1 MKHNYHFSINILAVL
16 TLLFLSSQPLLAH
29 FGSRGPFGGSVSV
42 AISND
47 STVYIGTFN
56 GGVYESTNSR
66 LTAWRA
72 LPVGLRSG
80 KITALTHSGTNL
92 FAGTLDDGV
101 YIYSGVVGTDKH
113 WVRISNGLTNLKVT
127 SLVALDANTL
137 IAGTESGG
145 VYKTTDKGANWKF
158 LNSAWLNGTTVTG
171 LLKLGNRIIASSR
184 EGGVFVTKDGN
195 GWDSFSDGKTL
206 DVDGTNSISYNAK
219 TNELAVINKDGLFI
233 LSNASAVTG
242 NINYRTI
249 QTGLPAGTNMRAIG
263 NNGDN
268 WFLTTNK
275 GVYTSTTG
283 ATWAPANSGLTT
295 VDVTVVLGFR
305 TTVVLGTRK
314 EGIYT
319 TPASALNWVSRNTN
333 FNNLETYALES
344 SGERIVVAATEKGVF
359 VSRDLAS
366 TYVRA
371 NKGLSDSLN
380 VTYLKFYG
388 SSLYASTQNGGVFV
402 SADTGKIWTAL
413 NAGLLNL
420 NIKKIYASSSNVYIL
435 DDSYGVFQLNGSSWS
450 SISAGLPANT
460 LLTSM
465 AFYGGKILLGTLGK
479 GVFIREAASGTWSAA
494 NNGLGN
500 LRVTSVATNGSKLF
514 VGTDGAGVFVANLD
528 AANWAPTAATSISHT
543 TLMGL
548 DGSKIQDMAYY
559 AGYIFASYKGGLL
572 ATSDNGQTWIAGG
585 NQFNL
590 PSYSSVHRISFVT
603 TRVFVSTE
611 FNSVYSNAL
620 SELPALVTGVNDL
633 NSALSASIRI
643 VPNPN
648 DGRFAIQLEDVDIKV
663 ERITM
668 FDNMGRSV
676 QDFGNPNDL
685 QNIQTSVQLPVGIYF
700 VQIRTKQGLAVKRI
714 VIR

>member
-1 MKHNYHFSINILAVL
+1 MKHNYHFSINILVVL
-16 TLLFLSSQPLLAH
+16 TLLFFFSQPLLAH

-47 STVYIGTFN
+47 STVYVGTFN

-80 KITALTHSGTNL
+80 RITALTHSGTNL

-113 WVRISNGLTNLKVT
+113 WVRISNGLTNLRVT
-127 SLVALDANTL
+127 ALVALDANTL

-158 LNSAWLNGTTVTG
+158 LNSAWLNGTTITG

-206 DVDGTNSISYNAK
+206 DVGGTNSISYNAK
-219 TNELAVINKDGLFI
+219 TNELAVINMDGLFI
-233 LSNASAVTG
+233 LSNASTVTG

-249 QTGLPAGTNMRAIG
+249 QTGLPSGTTMRSIA

-275 GVYTSTTG
+275 GVFTSTTG
-283 ATWAPANSGLTT
+283 VTWTAANDGLATS
-295 VDVTVVLGFR
+295 DVTVALGFR
-305 TTVVLGTRK
+305 TTVLLGTRK

-359 VSRDLAS
+359 VSRDLAAS
-366 TYVRA
+366 YVRA

-388 SSLYASTQNGGVFV
+388 SSLYASTQNAGVFV
-402 SADTGKIWTAL
+402 SADTGKTWTAQ
-413 NAGLLNL
+413 NAGLTNL
-420 NIKKIYASSSNVYIL
+420 NVKKIYASSSNVYIL
-435 DDSYGVFQLNGSSWS
+435 DDSYGVFQLNGSRWN
-450 SISAGLPANT
+450 SIQAGLPANT

-465 AFYGGKILLGTLGK
+465 AF
-479 GVFIREAASGTWSAA
+479 
-494 NNGLGN
+494 
-500 LRVTSVATNGSKLF
+500 
-514 VGTDGAGVFVANLD
+514 
-528 AANWAPTAATSISHT
+528 
-543 TLMGL
+543 
-548 DGSKIQDMAYY
+548 
-559 AGYIFASYKGGLL
+559 
-572 ATSDNGQTWIAGG
+572 
-585 NQFNL
+585 
-590 PSYSSVHRISFVT
+590 
-603 TRVFVSTE
+603 
-611 FNSVYSNAL
+611 
-620 SELPALVTGVNDL
+620 
-633 NSALSASIRI
+633 
-643 VPNPN
+643 
-648 DGRFAIQLEDVDIKV
+648 
-663 ERITM
+663 
-668 FDNMGRSV
+668 
-676 QDFGNPNDL
+676 FG
-685 QNIQTSVQLPVGIYF
+685 
-700 VQIRTKQGLAVKRI
+700 
-714 VIR
+714 

>member
-1 MKHNYHFSINILAVL
+1 MKHLYHFSVNILAL
-16 TLLFLSSQPLLAH
+16 LALLLFSSQKLSAH

-80 KITALTHSGTNL
+80 KITALAHSGTNL

-145 VYKTTDKGANWKF
+145 VYKTTDKGATWKF
-158 LNSAWLNGTTVTG
+158 LNSAWLNGTTITG

-206 DVDGTNSISYNAK
+206 DVGGTNSISYNAK
-219 TNELAVINKDGLFI
+219 TNELAVINMDGLFI

-249 QTGLPAGTNMRAIG
+249 QPGLPAGTTMRSIA

-275 GVYTSTTG
+275 GVYTSSTG
-283 ATWAPANSGLTT
+283 ATWAPSNSGLAT

-305 TTVVLGTRK
+305 TTVVLGTRI

-388 SSLYASTQNGGVFV
+388 SSLYASTQNGGVFI
-402 SADTGKIWTAL
+402 SADTGKTWTAL

-435 DDSYGVFQLNGSSWS
+435 DDNYGVFQLNGSTWS
-450 SISAGLPANT
+450 SIQAGLPANT

-465 AFYGGKILLGTLGK
+465 AFYGSKILLGTLGQ
-479 GVFIREAASGTWSAA
+479 GVFTREAASGTWTAI
-494 NNGLGN
+494 NTGLGN
-500 LRVTSVATNGSKLF
+500 LRVTSVATNGNKLF
-514 VGTDGAGVFVANLD
+514 AGTDGAGVFVANLD
-528 AANWAPTAATSISHT
+528 AASWTPTAATSISHT

-559 AGYIFASYKGGLL
+559 NGYIFASYKGGLL
-572 ATSDNGQTWIAGG
+572 ASSDNGQTWIAGG

-590 PSYSSVHRISFVT
+590 PSYTGVHRISFVT

-620 SELPALVTGVNDL
+620 SELPTVVTGTKDFNPAL
-633 NSALSASIRI
+633 NASIRI

-648 DGRFAIQLEDVDIKV
+648 DGHFAIQLENANTKV
-663 ERITM
+663 EGIIL
-668 FDNMGRSV
+668 FDNMGRRI
-676 QDFGNPNDL
+676 QDLGKSSDL
-685 QNIQTSVQLPVGIYF
+685 QNLRTSVNLPSGVYF
-700 VQIRTKQGLAVKRI
+700 VHIRTKEGNAVKRI

>member
-1 MKHNYHFSINILAVL
+1 MKHNYHFSINILVVL
-16 TLLFLSSQPLLAH
+16 TLLFFFSQPLLAH

-47 STVYIGTFN
+47 STVYVGTFN

-80 KITALTHSGTNL
+80 RITALTHSGTNL

-113 WVRISNGLTNLKVT
+113 WVRISNGLTNLRVT
-127 SLVALDANTL
+127 ALVALDANTL

-158 LNSAWLNGTTVTG
+158 LNSAWLNGTTITG

-206 DVDGTNSISYNAK
+206 DVGGTNSISYNAK
-219 TNELAVINKDGLFI
+219 TNELAVINMDGLFM
-233 LSNASAVTG
+233 LSNASAVT
-242 NINYRTI
+242 NTINYRTI
-249 QTGLPAGTNMRAIG
+249 QPGLPSGTVMRSIA

-275 GVYTSTTG
+275 GVFTSTTG
-283 ATWAPANSGLTT
+283 VTWTAANDGLATS
-295 VDVTVVLGFR
+295 DVTVALGFR
-305 TTVVLGTRK
+305 TTVLLGTRK

-359 VSRDLAS
+359 VSRDLAAS
-366 TYVRA
+366 YVRA

-388 SSLYASTQNGGVFV
+388 SSLYASTQNAGVFV
-402 SADTGKIWTAL
+402 SADTGKTWTAQ
-413 NAGLLNL
+413 NAGLTNL
-420 NIKKIYASSSNVYIL
+420 NVKKIYASSSNVYIL
-435 DDSYGVFQLNGSSWS
+435 DDSYGVFQLNGSRWN
-450 SISAGLPANT
+450 SIQAGLPVNT
-460 LLTSM
+460 VLTSM
-465 AFYGGKILLGTLGK
+465 AFYGSKILLGTLGQ
-479 GVFIREAASGTWSAA
+479 GVFTREVASGTWTAV
-494 NNGLGN
+494 NTGLYT
-500 LRVTSVATNGSKLF
+500 LKVTSVATNGSKLF
-514 VGTDGAGVFVANLD
+514 AGTDGAGIFVANLD
-528 AANWAPTAATSISHT
+528 AASWAPAAVTSIAHT

-548 DGSKIQDMAYY
+548 DGNKIQDMAYY
-559 AGYIFASYKGGLL
+559 AGYVFASYRGGLL
-572 ATSDNGQTWIAGG
+572 ASSDNGQTWIAGG

-590 PSYSSVHRISFVT
+590 PSYTNVHKISFVT

-611 FNSVYSNAL
+611 FNSLYSNAL
-620 SELPALVTGVNDL
+620 SELPAVVTGVNDL
-633 NSALSASIRI
+633 NLALNAAIRI

-648 DGRFAIQLEDVDIKV
+648 DGRFAIKLEDASTKV
-663 ERITM
+663 ERITL
-668 FDNMGRSV
+668 FDNMGRRV

-685 QNIQTSVQLPVGIYF
+685 QNMQTSVQLPVGIYF
-700 VQIRTKQGLAVKRI
+700 VQIRTKQGLAVKRV

>member
-1 MKHNYHFSINILAVL
+1 MKHKCLFPINILALLALFMLPSRVL
-16 TLLFLSSQPLLAH
+16 WAH
-29 FGSRGPFGGSVSV
+29 FGSKGPFGGSVSV
-42 AISND
+42 AIAND
-47 STVYIGTFN
+47 TTVYIGTFN
-56 GGVYESTNSR
+56 GGVYESTNST
-66 LTAWRA
+66 LSNWRP

-101 YIYSGVVGTDKH
+101 YVYSGVVGTDKH
-113 WVRISNGLTNLKVT
+113 WVRISNGLTNLRIT

-145 VYKTTDKGANWKF
+145 VYKTTDKGANWKA

-184 EGGVFVTKDGN
+184 EGGVYVTKDGSA
-195 GWDSFSDGKTL
+195 WDSFSDGKTL

-233 LSNASAVTG
+233 LSNASNVTG
-242 NINYRTI
+242 NINYRSI
-249 QTGLPAGTNMRAIG
+249 QTGLPSGTNMRAIG

-283 ATWAPANSGLTT
+283 ATWTPANTGLATS
-295 VDVTVVLGFR
+295 DVTVVLGFR
-305 TTVVLGTRK
+305 TTVLLGTRV

-319 TPASALNWVSRNTN
+319 APASTLNWVSRNTN
-333 FNNLETYALES
+333 FNNLQTYALEA

-366 TYVRA
+366 SYVRA
-371 NKGLSDSLN
+371 NKGLKDSLN
-380 VTYLKFYG
+380 VTYLKFFG
-388 SSLYASTQNGGVFV
+388 RNLYAATQNAGVFV
-402 SADTGKIWTAL
+402 SADTGKTWTAL
-413 NAGLLNL
+413 NGGLLDL
-420 NIKKIYASSSNVYIL
+420 NIKKIYTSSSNIYIL
-435 DDSYGVFQLNGSSWS
+435 DDSYGVFQLNGSTWN
-450 SISAGLPANT
+450 SIQAGLPSNT
-460 LLTSM
+460 LLSSM
-465 AFYGGKILLGTLGK
+465 AFFGNKILLGTLGQ
-479 GVFIREAASGTWSAA
+479 GVFIREAAGGVWTAA
-494 NNGLGN
+494 NSGLGN
-500 LRVTSVATNGSKLF
+500 LRVTSVATNGNKLF

-528 AANWAPTAATSISHT
+528 AASWATTAATSISHT

-559 AGYIFASYKGGLL
+559 NGYIFASYKGGLL

-590 PSYSSVHRISFVT
+590 PSYTSVHRISFVT

-611 FNSVYSNAL
+611 FNSLYSNSL
-620 SELPALVTGVNDL
+620 SELPAIVTGVKDINNAL
-633 NSALSASIRI
+633 NASIHI
-643 VPNPN
+643 FPNPSN
-648 DGRFAIQLEDVDIKV
+648 GNFSIQVKDIKTTV
-663 ERITM
+663 ESISV
-668 FDNMGRSV
+668 FDNLGKLI
-676 QDFGNPNDL
+676 QNITNTADL
-685 QNIQTSVQLPVGIYF
+685 QNIPTNSNLPSGVYF
-700 VQIRTKQGLAVKRI
+700 VQIRTNEGFAVKKVLI
-714 VIR
+714 Q

>member
-1 MKHNYHFSINILAVL
+1 MKHNYLFFTNLLTTLAFIL
-16 TLLFLSSQPLLAH
+16 LSSQLLWAH
-29 FGSRGPFGGSVSV
+29 FGSKGPFGGSVSV

-47 STVYIGTFN
+47 STLYIGTFN
-56 GGVYESTNSR
+56 GGVYESTNATLSN
-66 LTAWRA
+66 WRP

-80 KITALTHSGTNL
+80 KITALAHSGTNL

-113 WVRISNGLTNLKVT
+113 WVRISNGLTNLRVT

-145 VYKTTDKGANWKF
+145 VYKTTDKGANWKA

-233 LSNASAVTG
+233 LSNASNVAG
-242 NINYRTI
+242 NINYRSI
-249 QTGLPAGTNMRAIG
+249 QVGLPSGTNMRAIG

-283 ATWAPANSGLTT
+283 ATWAPANNGLPTS
-295 VDVTVVLGFR
+295 DVTVVLGFR
-305 TTVVLGTRK
+305 TTVLLGTRV

-319 TPASALNWVSRNTN
+319 APGSTLSWVSRNNN
-333 FNNLETYALES
+333 FNNLQTYAMEA
-344 SGERIVVAATEKGVF
+344 SGERIVVAATEKGVY

-371 NKGLSDSLN
+371 NKGLKDSLN
-380 VTYLKFYG
+380 VTYLKFFG
-388 SSLYASTQNGGVFV
+388 SNLYASTQNVGVFV
-402 SADTGKIWTAL
+402 SADTGKTWTAL
-413 NAGLLNL
+413 NGGLLDL
-420 NIKKIYASSSNVYIL
+420 NIKKIYTSSSNIYIL
-435 DDSYGVFQLNGSSWS
+435 DDSYGVFQLNGSTWS
-450 SISAGLPANT
+450 SIQAGLPANT
-460 LLTSM
+460 LLSSM
-465 AFYGGKILLGTLGK
+465 AFFGNKILLGTLGQ
-479 GVFIREAASGTWSAA
+479 GVFIREAAGGTWAAA
-494 NNGLGN
+494 NAGLGN
-500 LRVTSVATNGSKLF
+500 LRVTSVATNGNKLF
-514 VGTDGAGVFVANLD
+514 AGTDGAGVFVANLD
-528 AANWAPTAATSISHT
+528 AASWSPTAATSISHT

-548 DGSKIQDMAYY
+548 DGSKIQDMAYNN
-559 AGYIFASYKGGLL
+559 GYIFASYKGGLL

-590 PSYSSVHRISFVT
+590 PSYTSVQRISFVT

-611 FNSVYSNAL
+611 FNSLYSNAL
-620 SELPALVTGVNDL
+620 SELPAVVSGVNDL
-633 NSALSASIRI
+633 NPALNATIRI

-648 DGRFAIQLEDVDIKV
+648 DGRFAIQVDDASTKV
-663 ERITM
+663 EGITL
-668 FDNMGRSV
+668 FDQMGRRV
-676 QDFGNPNDL
+676 QDFGKSNDL
-685 QNIQTSVQLPVGIYF
+685 NNIQTSVQLPAGIYF
-700 VQIRTKQGLAVKRI
+700 VQIRTTEGLAVKR
-714 VIR
+714 VVVR

>member
-1 MKHNYHFSINILAVL
+1 MKHNYHFSINILVVL
-16 TLLFLSSQPLLAH
+16 TLLFFSSQPLLAH

-47 STVYIGTFN
+47 STVYVGTFN

-80 KITALTHSGTNL
+80 RITALIHSGTNL
-92 FAGTLDDGV
+92 FAGTQDDGV

-113 WVRISNGLTNLKVT
+113 WVRISNGLTNLRVT
-127 SLVALDANTL
+127 ALVALDANTL

-158 LNSAWLNGTTVTG
+158 LNSAWLNGTTITG

-206 DVDGTNSISYNAK
+206 DVGGTNSISYNAK
-219 TNELAVINKDGLFI
+219 TNELAVINMDGLFI

-249 QTGLPAGTNMRAIG
+249 QPGLPSGTVMRSIS

-283 ATWAPANSGLTT
+283 ATWTAANDGLATS
-295 VDVTVVLGFR
+295 DVTVALGFR
-305 TTVVLGTRK
+305 TTVLLGTRK

-333 FNNLETYALES
+333 FNNLETYAMES
-344 SGERIVVAATEKGVF
+344 SGERIVVAATEKGIF
-359 VSRDLAS
+359 VSRDLAAS
-366 TYVRA
+366 YVRA

-402 SADTGKIWTAL
+402 SADTGKTWTAL
-413 NAGLLNL
+413 NAGLTNL
-420 NIKKIYASSSNVYIL
+420 HVKKIYASSNHVYIL
-435 DDSYGVFQLNGSSWS
+435 DDSYGVFQLNGSTWN
-450 SISAGLPANT
+450 SIQAGLPANT
-460 LLTSM
+460 LLSSM
-465 AFYGGKILLGTLGK
+465 AFYGSKILMGTLGQ
-479 GVFIREAASGTWSAA
+479 GVFTREVASGSWTAV
-494 NNGLGN
+494 NTGLGN

-514 VGTDGAGVFVANLD
+514 AGTDGAGVFVANLD
-528 AANWAPTAATSISHT
+528 AANWTPTAATSISHT

-559 AGYIFASYKGGLL
+559 AGYIFASYRGGLV
-572 ATSDNGQTWIAGG
+572 ASSDNGQTWIAGG

-590 PSYSSVHRISFVT
+590 PSYTSVHKISFVT

-620 SELPALVTGVNDL
+620 SELPAVVTSTKDFNPAL
-633 NSALSASIRI
+633 NAAIRI

-648 DGRFAIQLEDVDIKV
+648 DGRFAIQLENGNTKV
-663 ERITM
+663 EGVTL
-668 FDNMGRSV
+668 FDNMGRRI
-676 QDFGNPNDL
+676 QDFHNPNDL
-685 QNIQTSVQLPVGIYF
+685 QNVQTSVQLPVGIYF
-700 VQIRTKQGLAVKRI
+700 VQIRTTGGLAVKRV

>member
-1 MKHNYHFSINILAVL
+1 MKHNYHFSINILVVL
-16 TLLFLSSQPLLAH
+16 TLLFFFSQPLLAH

-47 STVYIGTFN
+47 STVYVGTFN

-80 KITALTHSGTNL
+80 RITALTHSGTNL
-92 FAGTLDDGV
+92 FVGTLDDGV

-113 WVRISNGLTNLKVT
+113 WVRISNGLTNLRVT
-127 SLVALDANTL
+127 ALVALDANTL

-158 LNSAWLNGTTVTG
+158 LNSAWLNGTTITG

-206 DVDGTNSISYNAK
+206 DVGGTNSISYNTK
-219 TNELAVINKDGLFI
+219 TNELAVINMDGLFI

-249 QTGLPAGTNMRAIG
+249 QTGLPSGTTMRSIA

-283 ATWAPANSGLTT
+283 ATWTPANDGLATS
-295 VDVTVVLGFR
+295 DVTVALGFR
-305 TTVVLGTRK
+305 TTVLLGTRK

-333 FNNLETYALES
+333 FNNLETYAMES

-359 VSRDLAS
+359 VSRDLAAS
-366 TYVRA
+366 YVRA

-388 SSLYASTQNGGVFV
+388 SSLYASTQNAGVFV
-402 SADTGKIWTAL
+402 SADTGKTWTAQ
-413 NAGLLNL
+413 NAGLTNL
-420 NIKKIYASSSNVYIL
+420 NVKKIYASSSNVYIL
-435 DDSYGVFQLNGSSWS
+435 DDSYGVFQLNGSRWN
-450 SISAGLPANT
+450 SIQAGLPANT

-465 AFYGGKILLGTLGK
+465 AFFGSKILLGTLGQ
-479 GVFIREAASGTWSAA
+479 GVFTREESSGTWTVV
-494 NNGLGN
+494 NTGLGN

-514 VGTDGAGVFVANLD
+514 AGTDGAGVFVANLD
-528 AANWAPTAATSISHT
+528 AASWTQAAATSIAHT
-543 TLMGL
+543 TLMVL

-559 AGYIFASYKGGLL
+559 AGYIFASYRGGLL
-572 ATSDNGQTWIAGG
+572 ASSDNGQTWIAGG

-590 PSYSSVHRISFVT
+590 PSYTSVHRISFVT

-620 SELPALVTGVNDL
+620 SELPTVVTGTKDL
-633 NSALSASIRI
+633 NPALNAAIRI

-648 DGRFAIQLEDVDIKV
+648 DGHFAIQLENAHTKV
-663 ERITM
+663 EGIIL
-668 FDNMGRSV
+668 FDQIGKKI
-676 QDFGNPNDL
+676 QDLDNSNDL
-685 QNIQTSVQLPVGIYF
+685 QNLRAGVNLPSGIYF
-700 VQIRTKQGLAVKRI
+700 LHIRTNEGLAVKK
-714 VIR
+714 VVVQ

>member
-1 MKHNYHFSINILAVL
+1 MKHNYHFSINILALLVL
-16 TLLFLSSQPLLAH
+16 FMLSSQSLWAH
-29 FGSRGPFGGSVSV
+29 FGSKGPFGGSVSV
-42 AISND
+42 AIAND

-56 GGVYESTNSR
+56 GGVYESTNST
-66 LTAWRA
+66 LSNWRP

-80 KITALTHSGTNL
+80 KITALAHSGTNL

-113 WVRISNGLTNLKVT
+113 WVRISNGLTNLRVT

-145 VYKTTDKGANWKF
+145 VYKTTDKGANWKA

-242 NINYRTI
+242 NINYRSI

-283 ATWAPANSGLTT
+283 ATWAPANNGLATS
-295 VDVTVVLGFR
+295 DVTVVLGFR
-305 TTVVLGTRK
+305 TTVLLGTRV

-319 TPASALNWVSRNTN
+319 APASTLNWVSRNNN
-333 FNNLETYALES
+333 FNNLQTYAMEA

-366 TYVRA
+366 SYTRA
-371 NKGLSDSLN
+371 NKGLKDSLN
-380 VTYLKFYG
+380 VTYLKFFG
-388 SSLYASTQNGGVFV
+388 RNLYASTQNAGVFV
-402 SADTGKIWTAL
+402 SADTGKTWTAL
-413 NAGLLNL
+413 NGGLLDL
-420 NIKKIYASSSNVYIL
+420 NIKKIYASSSNIYIL
-435 DDSYGVFQLNGSSWS
+435 DDSYGVFQLNGSTWN
-450 SISAGLPANT
+450 SIQAGLPANT
-460 LLTSM
+460 LLSSM
-465 AFYGGKILLGTLGK
+465 AFYGSKILLGTLGQ
-479 GVFIREAASGTWSAA
+479 GVFIRETAGGAWTAA
-494 NNGLGN
+494 NTGLAN
-500 LRVTSVATNGSKLF
+500 LRVTSVTTNGSRLF
-514 VGTDGAGVFVANLD
+514 AGTDGAGVFVANLD

-548 DGSKIQDMAYY
+548 DGSKIQDMAHYN
-559 AGYIFASYKGGLL
+559 GYIFASYKGGLL

-590 PSYSSVHRISFVT
+590 PSYTSVPRISFVT

-611 FNSVYSNAL
+611 FNSLYSNAL
-620 SELPALVTGVNDL
+620 SELPAVVSGVKDL
-633 NSALSASIRI
+633 NPALNAAIRI

-648 DGRFAIQLEDVDIKV
+648 DGRFAIQLDDARNKV
-663 ERITM
+663 EGITL
-668 FDNMGRSV
+668 FDRMGRRI
-676 QDFGNPNDL
+676 QDFGKPNDL
-685 QNIQTSVQLPVGIYF
+685 QNIQTSVQLPIGIYF
-700 VQIRTKQGLAVKRI
+700 VQIRTTEGLALKRI

>member
-80 KITALTHSGTNL
+80 KITALAHSGTNL
-92 FAGTLDDGV
+92 FAGTQDDGV

-158 LNSAWLNGTTVTG
+158 LNSAWLNGTTITG

-206 DVDGTNSISYNAK
+206 DVGGTNSISYNAK
-219 TNELAVINKDGLFI
+219 TNELAVINMDGLFI

-249 QTGLPAGTNMRAIG
+249 QPGLPSGTTMRSIA

-283 ATWAPANSGLTT
+283 ATWTAANSGLPTS
-295 VDVTVVLGFR
+295 DVTVVLGFR
-305 TTVVLGTRK
+305 TTVLLGTRK

-344 SGERIVVAATEKGVF
+344 SGERIVVAATENGVF
-359 VSRDLAS
+359 VSRDLAAS
-366 TYVRA
+366 YVSA

-388 SSLYASTQNGGVFV
+388 SSLYASTQNSGVFV
-402 SADTGKIWTAL
+402 SADTGKTWTAL
-413 NAGLLNL
+413 NTGLLNL
-420 NIKKIYASSSNVYIL
+420 NVKKIYASNNNVYIL
-435 DDSYGVFQLNGSSWS
+435 DDSYGVFQLDGSTWS
-450 SISAGLPANT
+450 SIQAGLPSNT
-460 LLTSM
+460 LLSSM
-465 AFYGGKILLGTLGK
+465 AFYGTKILLGTLGQ
-479 GVFIREAASGTWSAA
+479 GVFIREAASGTWTAA
-494 NNGLGN
+494 NTGLGN
-500 LRVTSVATNGSKLF
+500 LRVTSVATNGNKLF
-514 VGTDGAGVFVANLD
+514 AGTDGAGVFVANLD
-528 AANWAPTAATSISHT
+528 AANWSPTAATSISHT

-559 AGYIFASYKGGLL
+559 NGYIFASYKGGLL

-590 PSYSSVHRISFVT
+590 PSYTSVHRISFVT

-611 FNSVYSNAL
+611 FNSLYSNAL

-633 NSALSASIRI
+633 NPALNAAIRI
-643 VPNPN
+643 VPNPS
-648 DGRFAIQLEDVDIKV
+648 DGRFAIQLDNADTKV

-668 FDNMGRSV
+668 FDNMGRRI
-676 QDFGNPNDL
+676 QDLGSTNDF
-685 QNIQTSVQLPVGIYF
+685 QNLRTNVNLPSGIYF
-700 VQIRTKQGLAVKRI
+700 VHIRTKEGLAVKRM